1 MSSAQATQRRARHP
15 YVARKKG
22 TCGGKP
28 VIKGTRIKI
37 AQVAIEYDRM
47 AMSPDEI
54 IQAHPHLTLAQV
66 HDALSYYYE
75 NAQEINEDIRADRE
89 STAEA
94 ARVEPKVVGRYVV
107 TAPMICH
114 GEPTFRGTR
123 IMVSQVLEQVASGM
137 DWEAICEEWRGAIG
151 KDAIGEAVRLASQ
164 VFAEHMDDLHL
175 PKSRR

>member
-1 MSSAQATQRRARHP
+1 MSSTQATPRRARHP

-47 AMSPDEI
+47 GMTPDEI

-75 NAQEINEDIRADRE
+75 NAQEINEDIRADEEFIGQLRE
-89 STAEA
+89 QTRPTLKDE
-94 ARVEPKVVGRYVV
+94 RGGR
-107 TAPMICH
+107 
-114 GEPTFRGTR
+114 
-123 IMVSQVLEQVASGM
+123 
-137 DWEAICEEWRGAIG
+137 
-151 KDAIGEAVRLASQ
+151 
-164 VFAEHMDDLHL
+164 
-175 PKSRR
+175 